1 LFTLL
6 IIIHILICIALI
18 MVVLLQSSKGE
29 GLAGAFGGSGLT
41 SAVFGGRG
49 AATFLSKATTYLAIL
64 FMISCLGLTFVS
76 PATSGTSQE
85 SAVRKE
91 LGQNT
96 GGQPMGEPTGVPP
109 SDIQQGTQPIVVPPS
124 GSQQGTAEIAG
135 KTPEEKA
142 ANQKR
147 MQEEIKK
154 KFNLGETPN
163 SKVQGTQKITPKQ
176 PPPSGGGGGG
186 K

>member
-1 LFTLL
+1 
-6 IIIHILICIALI
+6 

-109 SDIQQGTQPIVVPPS
+109 SDIQQGTQPQVVPPSGEQQGTQPIVVPPS